1 MSSLDPALIK
11 ELLKDYKSPEDLI
24 GKDGLLKQ
32 LTKALLEKALDS
44 ELTEHLGYEKNA
56 LSGKTTSNTRNG
68 KSRKTLKTD
77 QGDMEL
83 SIPRDR
89 HSEFKPQIV
98 QKGQRRFTGFDDK
111 ILSMYARGM
120 TVRDIQGHLKDIYNV
135 DVSPEL
141 ISTVTNGVLDMVRE
155 WQNRPLDTI
164 YPIMY
169 FDALRMKIRD
179 DGRVVNKA
187 VYLALGVNM
196 DGHKDV
202 LGLWLDK
209 NEGAKFWLNVFTELK
224 NRGVNDI
231 LIACV
236 DGLKGLPEAIE
247 AVFPES
253 EVQLCIVHMVRNSLK
268 FVSYKDRKKM
278 AADLKTIYKAV
289 TVEQAETAL
298 LEFAQ
303 TWDKRYPMV
312 SQSWQSNWPKI
323 IPFFAYSEEIRK
335 VIYTTNAIESL
346 NSSLRKVTKNR
357 NSFPNDESAIK
368 LIYMALENIMK
379 KWTMPIRNW
388 PLAVHQFA
396 IRFGDRVPRI

>member
-1 MSSLDPALIK
+1 MNSIDPALIK
-11 ELLKDYKSPEDLI
+11 ELLKDYKNPENLI

-56 LSGKTTSNTRNG
+56 LSVKSNSNSRNG
-68 KSRKTLKTD
+68 RSRKTLKTD
-77 QGDMEL
+77 QGDMAI
-83 SIPRDR
+83 SVPRDR
-89 HSEFKPQIV
+89 HSEFEPQII

-141 ISTVTNGVLDMVRE
+141 ISTVTNGVLDMVKE
-155 WQNRPLDTI
+155 WQSHPLDAV

-179 DGRVVNKA
+179 EGRVVNKA

-196 DGHKDV
+196 DGHKEI
-202 LGLWLDK
+202 LGIWLDQ

-236 DGLKGLPEAIE
+236 DGLKGLPDAIE
-247 AVFPES
+247 AVFPETRGS
-253 EVQLCIVHMVRNSLK
+253 TLHCSHG
-268 FVSYKDRKKM
+268 
-278 AADLKTIYKAV
+278 
-289 TVEQAETAL
+289 
-298 LEFAQ
+298 
-303 TWDKRYPMV
+303 P
-312 SQSWQSNWPKI
+312 
-323 IPFFAYSEEIRK
+323 
-335 VIYTTNAIESL
+335 
-346 NSSLRKVTKNR
+346 
-357 NSFPNDESAIK
+357 
-368 LIYMALENIMK
+368 
-379 KWTMPIRNW
+379 
-388 PLAVHQFA
+388 
-396 IRFGDRVPRI
+396 

>member
-1 MSSLDPALIK
+1 MSSIDPALIK
-11 ELLKDYKSPEDLI
+11 ELLKDYKKPEDLI

-56 LSGKTTSNTRNG
+56 LSGKNNSNSRNG
-68 KSRKTLKTD
+68 RSRKTLKTD
-77 QGDMEL
+77 RGDMNI
-83 SIPRDR
+83 SVPRDR
-89 HSEFKPQIV
+89 QSDFEPQIV

-120 TVRDIQGHLKDIYNV
+120 TTRDIQGHLKDIYNV

-141 ISTVTNGVLDMVRE
+141 ISTVTNGVLDMVKE
-155 WQNRPLDTI
+155 WQNRPLDTV

-169 FDALRMKIRD
+169 FDALRMKIRE

-202 LGLWLDK
+202 LGIWLDK

-224 NRGVNDI
+224 NRGINDI

-247 AVFPES
+247 AVFPET
-253 EVQLCIVHMVRNSLK
+253 EIQLCIVHMVRNSLR
-268 FVSYKDRKKM
+268 FVSYK
-278 AADLKTIYKAV
+278 
-289 TVEQAETAL
+289 EAL
-298 LEFAQ
+298 
-303 TWDKRYPMV
+303 
-312 SQSWQSNWPKI
+312 S
-323 IPFFAYSEEIRK
+323 
-335 VIYTTNAIESL
+335 
-346 NSSLRKVTKNR
+346 
-357 NSFPNDESAIK
+357 
-368 LIYMALENIMK
+368 
-379 KWTMPIRNW
+379 
-388 PLAVHQFA
+388 
-396 IRFGDRVPRI
+396 